1 MFPNAKQSYIKFVN
15 SMITEE
21 CIMTLVVLVVLDLG
35 FDLYSINSKLCMN
48 GNDNL
53 SQTFYV

>member
-1 MFPNAKQSYIKFVN
+1 
-15 SMITEE
+15 MITEE